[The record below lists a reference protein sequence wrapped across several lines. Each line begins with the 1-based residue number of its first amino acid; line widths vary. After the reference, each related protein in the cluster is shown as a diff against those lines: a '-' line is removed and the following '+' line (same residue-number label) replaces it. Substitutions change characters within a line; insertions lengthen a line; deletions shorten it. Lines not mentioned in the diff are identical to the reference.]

1 MAYEK
6 QIDGHGG
13 TGSSVNISEF
23 RKSPTRYFLEHPV
36 EVQSR
41 GQPIGYL
48 ISAEY
53 FEMML
58 RALAQHED
66 PAILK
71 KELGLTD
78 DWLRK
83 TVHENR

>member
-1 MAYEK
+1 MKNRLTE
-6 QIDGHGG
+6 HVG
-13 TGSSVNISEF
+13 TGSSVSISEF

-66 PAILK
+66 PVILK

-83 TVHENR
+83 TIHENR